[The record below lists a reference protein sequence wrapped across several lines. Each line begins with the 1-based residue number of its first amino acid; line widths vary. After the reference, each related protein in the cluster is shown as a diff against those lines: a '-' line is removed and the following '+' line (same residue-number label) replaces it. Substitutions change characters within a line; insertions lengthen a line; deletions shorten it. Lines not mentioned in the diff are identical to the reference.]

1 MAVRDRE
8 ICDMVL
14 QFSLLSDKLKVDSD
28 DTQAGDGV
36 LEDCTGDGKVPLMYS
51 RSSRTLVLGEA

>member
-14 QFSLLSDKLKVDSD
+14 QFSLLSDKLRVDSD
-28 DTQAGDGV
+28 DTGDGV

-51 RSSRTLVLGEA
+51 MSSRTLVLGEA